1 MKKILLME
9 DEAALQ
15 KTLSDFLAASGYEVV
30 QALDGEIG
38 SRLAQTENPDLI
50 IMDLIMPR
58 KTGFEVLVDLK
69 KDDKTKDIPILV
81 LTNLEAITDVERALT
96 AGADNYLVKANYAL
110 NDVLAKVKAVLKD

>member
-1 MKKILLME
+1 ME

>member
-81 LTNLEAITDVERALT
+81 LTNLEAITDVDRALT